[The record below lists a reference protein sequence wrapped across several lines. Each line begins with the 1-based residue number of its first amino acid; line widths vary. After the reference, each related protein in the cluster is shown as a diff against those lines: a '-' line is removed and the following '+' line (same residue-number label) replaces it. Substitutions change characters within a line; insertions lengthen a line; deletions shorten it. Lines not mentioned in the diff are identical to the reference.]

1 MTLLAYG
8 VIIYTI
14 REVKAPGTKAKVS
27 ARIESQKEAQAYE
40 DSCTLTRDGFSNRKG
55 VPVEAGF
62 SELDTAYPGEQRR
75 FLKGRKAKR
84 RQLDL

>member
-1 MTLLAYG
+1 LPSLC
-8 VIIYTI
+8 IIIFSI
-14 REVKAPGTKAKVS
+14 REVKAPGTRAKVS

-40 DSCTLTRDGFSNRKG
+40 DSCTLAWDGFSNRKG

-62 SELDTAYPGEQRR
+62 SALDTAYPGKQRR